1 MLFLAAVL
9 PLIQAVT
16 ALSLSVASSGGNSSS
31 QLLYGLL
38 YEDIYHSGDG
48 GLYGEMLR
56 NRAFQGSG
64 RGRIPSF
71 NRNTDFW
78 HPVGGVSL
86 SIDQSSPVLSSSLQY
101 HLKMDVPA
109 GTKGTV
115 GFYNDGFWGFHVDAA
130 KRYIAS
136 MYVRGDYN
144 GEVECYFRNNI
155 SGQKL
160 SSSKMSLNQKASDGW
175 KQTFSPT
182 FTPTVTPS
190 NGNNTFYF
198 TFDGSQLAGKSI
210 YINLF
215 SLFKQTYNNRIN
227 GNREDLMM
235 SLAQLNTKWIRLPGG
250 NNMEGLRNGQEWK
263 WNQTIGDLKTRP
275 GMLGVW
281 GDINTDGFGLL
292 EQMQMAQDLNL
303 TVILG
308 VHAGLYLNGDVA
320 SQSQMQSYVDMAMN
334 ELEFLTGDKS
344 TTNGAK
350 RAALGYPSP
359 FKLQWVEIGNEDYL
373 NNGYSSYYDYRFM
386 ALYDAIRGKYP
397 TMNLIS
403 TINPSPSPDKGS
415 GGMIDLHIYDNE
427 NHFVGLYNT
436 FDQASRDY
444 PVFVAEYAVIRAG
457 TGTGAEIGAQT
468 FGMACAEAIF
478 LLGCERNSDII
489 VGSAYG
495 ALIKHYDE
503 EPNTVAVV
511 KHTAT
516 EVLHT
521 MSFYVQKLFADY
533 MGTQTLPVT
542 ATNGG
547 VGPIYWSATKG
558 SQGTILKLVN
568 YNGQTGNDAAVK
580 VTFKGSSATTAKL
593 TFLSAPS
600 STSVNNLPSMGG
612 EASQITVQTITAQ
625 NGQFS
630 VAFTKP
636 YQIAILTV

>member
-1 MLFLAAVL
+1 MIFLAAL
-9 PLIQAVT
+9 FPLIQTVT

-64 RGRIPSF
+64 RGRVASF
-71 NRNTDFW
+71 DRNTDFW

-86 SIDQSSPVLSSSLQY
+86 SIDQSSPSLSSSLQY
-101 HLKMDVPA
+101 QLRMDVPA
-109 GTKGTV
+109 GTIGTV
-115 GFYNDGFWGFHVDAA
+115 GFYNDGFWGFSVDAT
-130 KRYIAS
+130 KRYITS

-144 GEVECYFRNNI
+144 GQVQCYFQNTI

-160 SSSKMSLNQKASDGW
+160 SSSKMALNQKAADGW

-182 FTPTVTPS
+182 FKPTVTPG

-210 YINLF
+210 YINLL
-215 SLFKQTYNNRIN
+215 SLFKQTYNNRVN
-227 GNREDLMM
+227 GIREDLMM
-235 SLAQLNTKWIRLPGG
+235 SLAELNTKWVRIPGG

-263 WNQTIGDLKTRP
+263 WNQTIGDLKDRP

-308 VHAGLYLNGDVA
+308 VHAGLYLNGDVV
-320 SQSQMQSYVDMAMN
+320 SQNQLQPFVDLAMN
-334 ELEFLTGDKS
+334 ELEFLIGDKS
-344 TTNGAK
+344 TANGAK

-359 FKLQWVEIGNEDYL
+359 FKLGWVEIGNEDYL
-373 NNGYSSYYDYRFM
+373 NNGRSSYYSYRFM
-386 ALYDAIRGKYP
+386 ALYNAIRGKYP
-397 TMNLIS
+397 NMNIIS

-415 GGMIDLHIYDNE
+415 GGMVDLHIYDNE

-457 TGTGAEIGAQT
+457 TGAGAEIGAQT

-503 EPNTVAVV
+503 EPNTVAVI

-521 MSFYVQKLFADY
+521 MSYYVQKLFADY
-533 MGTQTLPVT
+533 LGTETLPVI

-547 VGPIYWSATKG
+547 VGPTYWSATKG

-568 YNGQTGNDAAVK
+568 YNGQTGEATAVK

-600 STSVNNLPSMGG
+600 ATSVNNLPLMGG
-612 EASQITVQTITAQ
+612 ETSQITVRTITAQ

-630 VAFTKP
+630 VAFSSP
-636 YQIAILTV
+636 YQIAILVI